1 MTHALKTLSRL
12 ATRSALFLLVIVA
25 ACNNK
30 SEEKEQY
37 YDVSDFGSVE
47 KSDIH
52 IHIFTDSPDFME
64 QARKDNFK
72 VVNIALDA
80 QNKMAPVREQ
90 FRFCEIQKKNNAGS
104 VEIVTAFS
112 MEGWD
117 NPDWLDK
124 NMAWLDSC
132 FDRGAIGVK
141 LWKNIGMVYRDK
153 NDSLIMIDHPRLD
166 PIFKMLAERKIPVI
180 GHIGEPKNCW
190 LPLEEM
196 TTNNDRNYF
205 RENPQ
210 YHMYQHPE
218 LPSYEEQI
226 AARDR
231 MLEKNPDLIFI
242 GAHLGSLEW
251 SVDELA
257 KRLDRFP
264 NMAVET
270 AARMGQIFHQ
280 TSTQRDKVREFFL
293 KYQDRVLYGSD
304 MGASGSESKESL
316 AKELHDTW
324 MRDWRYFVTE
334 DTLTSSLVNN
344 AYQGLKLPRDVVDKI
359 YYNNAVKWLG
369 AFQHGSRATPVSDN
383 SAGKHAR

>member
-1 MTHALKTLSRL
+1 MTPALKTLSHV
-12 ATRSALFLLVIVA
+12 ATKGFLFLLVIFVG
-25 ACNNK
+25 CNTR
-30 SEEKEQY
+30 SEEKEEY
-37 YDVSDFGSVE
+37 YDVSDFRNIE
-47 KSDIH
+47 KADIH
-52 IHIFTDSPDFME
+52 IHIFTDSQDFMD

-72 VVNIALDA
+72 VVNVALDA
-80 QNKMAPVREQ
+80 QNKMARVREQ
-90 FRFCEIQKKNNAGS
+90 FRYCEVQKKNNPAS

-117 NPDWLDK
+117 NPDWLEK

-132 FDRGAIGVK
+132 FDRGAIAVK
-141 LWKNIGMVYRDK
+141 IWKNIGMVYRDK
-153 NDSLIMIDHPRLD
+153 NDSLIMIDHPRFD
-166 PIFKMLAERKIPVI
+166 PIFKMLAKRKIPVL
-180 GHIGEPKNCW
+180 GHLGEPKNCW

-205 RENPQ
+205 RDHPE
-210 YHMYQHPE
+210 YHMYKHPE

-270 AARMGQIFHQ
+270 AARMGQIFYQ
-280 TSTQRDKVREFFL
+280 TTTQREKVRDFFI
-293 KYQDRVLYGSD
+293 KYQDRVLYGTD
-304 MGASGSESKESL
+304 MGASGDESKESL
-316 AKELHDTW
+316 TKELRETW
-324 MRDWRYFVTE
+324 MRDWHYFVTA
-334 DTLTSSLVNN
+334 DTLTSNLVNN
-344 AYQGLKLPRDVVDKI
+344 PYQGLKLPRDVVDKI
-359 YYNNAVKWLG
+359 YYGNAVRWLG
-369 AFQHGSRATPVSDN
+369 AFQQESTSRPVKSDN
-383 SAGKHAR
+383 E

>member
-1 MTHALKTLSRL
+1 MIHTFKDLRRFAV
-12 ATRSALFLLVIVA
+12 RSALLLLVIA
-25 ACNNK
+25 AGCDNR
-30 SEEKEQY
+30 SGEKEEY
-37 YDVSDFGSVE
+37 YDVSDFGE
-47 KSDIH
+47 IQKADIH
-52 IHIFTDSPDFME
+52 IHIFTGSPDFMA

-80 QNKMAPVREQ
+80 RNKMAPVREQ
-90 FRFCEIQKKNNAGS
+90 LRFCEIQKKNDPAS

-117 NPDWLDK
+117 NPDWLEK

-132 FDRGAIGVK
+132 FDRGAIAVK
-141 LWKNIGMVYRDK
+141 IWKNIGMVYRDK
-153 NDSLIMIDHPRLD
+153 NDSLIMIDHPRFD

-180 GHIGEPKNCW
+180 GHLGEPKNCW

-205 RENPQ
+205 RNNPQ

-242 GAHLGSLEW
+242 GAHMGSLEW

-257 KRLDRFP
+257 RRLDRFP

-280 TSTQRDKVREFFL
+280 TTTQRDKVSDFFI
-293 KYQDRVLYGSD
+293 KYQDRVLYGTD
-304 MGASGSESKESL
+304 MGASGDESKESL

-324 MRDWRYFVTE
+324 MRDWRYFVTA

-344 AYQGLKLPRDVVDKI
+344 SYQGLRLPKEVVNKI
-359 YYNNAVKWLG
+359 YYGNAIKWLG
-369 AFQHGSRATPVSDN
+369 AFQEEGTAAPVSSDK
-383 SAGKHAR
+383 AGKKDR